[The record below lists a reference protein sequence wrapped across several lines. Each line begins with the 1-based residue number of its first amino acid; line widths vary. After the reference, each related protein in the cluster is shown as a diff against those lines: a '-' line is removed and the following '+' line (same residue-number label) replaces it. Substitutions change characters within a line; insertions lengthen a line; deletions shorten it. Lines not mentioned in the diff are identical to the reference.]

1 VITPEDIDY
10 TLGANTMAITK
21 YKNAAN
27 NIVRIPEKLTIN
39 DKEYTIT
46 TVGGFRTT
54 NIEYIDLPDTV
65 VTLSANAFTGCTKLA
80 EINFPSSL
88 KIIGEAAFNSCINIE
103 QFKITEGITTIEQ
116 SALSECKSL
125 KSIQVDPNN
134 KLFKVVNDCCL
145 IYVPTGLLLQGLLLP
160 GMSTIDIPQDG
171 SIKLLGK
178 HCFASTDIVSINL
191 PEGIPE
197 IPDNAFS
204 NCKQLTLIDIPE
216 SVTVL
221 KATCFG

>member
-10 TLGANTMAITK
+10 NLGANTMAITK

-54 NIEYIDLPDTV
+54 NIEYIDLPETV
-65 VTLSANAFTGCTKLA
+65 VTLSANAFTACTKLA

-88 KIIGEAAFNSCINIE
+88 KIIGDSAFNSCTNIE

-125 KSIQVDPNN
+125 KDIQVDPNN
-134 KLFKVVNDCCL
+134 KLFKMVNDCL
-145 IYVPTGLLLQGLLLP
+145 IYVPTGMLLQGMNT
-160 GMSTIDIPQDG
+160 GIIPQDG
-171 SIKLLGK
+171 SIKLLGR

-191 PEGIPE
+191 PEGISE

-204 NCKQLTLIDIPE
+204 NCKQLTSINIPE
-216 SVTVL
+216 SVTTL
-221 KATCFG
+221 RATCFG

>member
-1 VITPEDIDY
+1 VITPDDIDY

-46 TVGGFRTT
+46 TVGGFRSTK
-54 NIEYIDLPDTV
+54 IEYIDLPETV
-65 VTLSANAFTGCTKLA
+65 VTLSAEAFVGCAKLA

-88 KIIGEAAFNSCINIE
+88 KIIGDSAFNSCTNIK

-134 KLFKVVNDCCL
+134 KLFKMVNDCL
-145 IYVPTGLLLQGLLLP
+145 IYVPTGMLLQG
-160 GMSTIDIPQDG
+160 MNTSIIPQDV
-171 SIKLLGK
+171 KLLGR

-191 PEGIPE
+191 PEGIKE

-204 NCKQLTLIDIPE
+204 SCKQLTSINIPE
-216 SVTVL
+216 SVKVL
-221 KATCFG
+221 RATCFG